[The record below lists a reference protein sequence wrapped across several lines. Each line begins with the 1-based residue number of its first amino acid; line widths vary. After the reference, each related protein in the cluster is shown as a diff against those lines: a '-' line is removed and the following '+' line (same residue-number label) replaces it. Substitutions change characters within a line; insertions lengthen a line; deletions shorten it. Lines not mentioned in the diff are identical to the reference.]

1 MFRIRNDSSNELV
14 VLTRVVSHKPYGN
27 SSVRNAGR
35 ETVSAREQVSL
46 HGSINRV
53 QLSDSILIMLNRYLI
68 VTRGWHYSLVDTRCA
83 GYTLDISIS
92 NRDGNKDYRDRYR
105 DMRTGALAF
114 QGEGTVTFNI
124 SRRMVAI
131 ILEQFTL

>member
-68 VTRGWHYSLVDTRCA
+68 VTRGIILAWTRDARDTRW
-83 GYTLDISIS
+83 IFQ
-92 NRDGNKDYRDRYR
+92 YR
-105 DMRTGALAF
+105 
-114 QGEGTVTFNI
+114 TVT
-124 SRRMVAI
+124 AI
-131 ILEQFTL
+131 KITGIDTGT